1 MNIKHITSIRGNKL
15 EEIKISG
22 NWKIEKDEYKG
33 ELHIVKSKK
42 IIRLVIQS
50 QKLERFFND
59 EEFPDNMDLIH
70 GVSFLNNNNI
80 SLLNCRTLRKNTN
93 LNTGITTFLI
103 DCKYCIYG
111 LKFESYEGAT
121 FNKLQVRLTNSM
133 EWSTL
138 SGFSSKRGKK
148 KKIEEIEY
156 KFKKKISY
164 NINEN
169 IKLEIVPWFGGG
181 TFYLNSEKVV
191 LKQHITINLRCNKL
205 EKFEKLVQELKKV
218 IALIEFSTKL
228 KVDIVEIKG
237 FKNSKFYKYPNIR
250 KRKYIDY
257 RIYYANE
264 IDIKNENDEIEKI
277 DRNFNCNLKQI
288 YDVNGLKNWF
298 EKYENLKPII
308 DLYRKN
314 IENFEYY
321 DEIPEEEIFINIIKS
336 LEFYHTIFMV
346 ESLEDYKKILS
357 NKLDN
362 ILQENKEL
370 VEAFIYD
377 NAQENAD
384 YILLKNR
391 LIHLFFEEMPIYY
404 FEKLEYILNFIN
416 SITDTRHYYTHYN
429 KSKKYKAMKG
439 VELSISTIILQTLL
453 ESCIFKELGFTKDF
467 INNHKRE
474 AFSQL
479 KKYEIPKR
487 EEKYI
492 KLYKKVHLI
501 TSIEN
506 ILKIVINE
514 YNIGDYTSYHVIE
527 DNADEDLYV
536 EIITK
541 TNKKYRIRILSENK
555 NDEECEEIIKNDK
568 RKLLYTKKKFY
579 SLYYF
584 YGKYRI
590 LIYKSN

>member
-1 MNIKHITSIRGNKL
+1 M

-22 NWKIEKDEYKG
+22 IWKIEKEEYKG

-42 IIRLVIQS
+42 MIRLVLQS
-50 QKLERFFND
+50 QKLEGFLAN
-59 EEFPDNMDLIH
+59 EGFPDKIDLIY
-70 GVSFLNNNNI
+70 GVSFLNKNNI

-111 LKFESYEGAT
+111 LKFKNYEEVT
-121 FNKLQVRLTNSM
+121 FNKLQIRLTNSM
-133 EWSTL
+133 AWSTL
-138 SGFSSKRGKK
+138 SGFSSKRGSKK
-148 KKIEEIEY
+148 KVEEIEY

-169 IKLEIVPWFGGG
+169 IKVEIVPWFGGG
-181 TFYLNSEKVV
+181 TSYLNSEKVV
-191 LKQHITINLRCNKL
+191 LKQHVTINFICNKL
-205 EKFEKLVQELKKV
+205 ERFKDLVQELKKI

-250 KRKYIDY
+250 KRRYIDY
-257 RIYYANE
+257 RIYCANE
-264 IDIKNENDEIEKI
+264 IDVKNENDEIDKI

-288 YDVNGLKNWF
+288 CDVNGLKNWF
-298 EKYENLKPII
+298 EKYGDLKPII
-308 DLYRKN
+308 DSYRKN

-321 DEIPEEEIFINIIKS
+321 DELPEEEIFINIIKS
-336 LEFYHTIFMV
+336 LEFYHTRFMV

-362 ILQENKEL
+362 ALLENKEL
-370 VEAFIYD
+370 IESFVYD
-377 NAQENAD
+377 TVQTNAD

-391 LIHLFFEEMPIYY
+391 LLHLFIEMPISY
-404 FEKLEYILNFIN
+404 FENFEYVLNFIN

-429 KSKKYKAMKG
+429 KSKQYKAMKG

-453 ESCIFKELGFTKDF
+453 ESYIFKELGFTEEF

-474 AFSQL
+474 SFSRL

-492 KLYKKVHLI
+492 RIYEKVHLI
-501 TSIEN
+501 TSIDN
-506 ILKIVINE
+506 ILKIVANKYNLGE
-514 YNIGDYTSYHVIE
+514 YIYYHVIE
-527 DNADEDLYV
+527 DNGDEDLYV
-536 EIITK
+536 EISTK
-541 TNKKYRIRILSENK
+541 INKKYRIRILSENK
-555 NDEECEEIIKNDK
+555 NDEECEEIIKTDK
-568 RKLLYTKKKFY
+568 KKLIYTKTNFY
-579 SLYYF
+579 CLYYF

-590 LIYKSN
+590 LIYKSK